1 MTFTSF
7 TDRAGSTSS
16 RVSNVTFTLFAV
28 GRRAAK
34 FHDPRAVTAL
44 NRSAK

>member
-7 TDRAGSTSS
+7 TDRAGSTSL

-28 GRRAAK
+28 ERRTAE

-44 NRSAK
+44 NPGVK